1 MPTAEENIYGRLHAV
16 QEYHPANASLFTD
29 WNVQAGDVVTVA
41 SGQESYQVPVYNMKL
56 RWTGKPKVD
65 IEATGNPERAPLPE
79 MKRKEYGENSSN
91 YSSLKGFGGG
101 LGSLTEKVAQIDG
114 ILHAAGL
121 QIDPVS
127 GVLLYASQRGEDFAL
142 GAEFKVQAD
151 GISALVQKTGINS
164 LGQNETLYSKISQS
178 AGEISTIVSK
188 TGINS
193 LGQDETLYSKITQT
207 ASNVSVEARQV
218 AIDTTSAYFTGQATA
233 TRFDAYRIMA
243 YTGFYIGNGATF
255 TYHGRTVGEGTVT
268 LTNGNTA
275 TVLVLGGSVDD

>member
-41 SGQESYQVPVYNMKL
+41 SGQESYQVPVYSMKL

-79 MKRKEYGENSSN
+79 MKRKDYGDNSSA

-114 ILHAAGL
+114 VLHAAGL
-121 QIDPVS
+121 QVDPVS
-127 GVLLYASQRGEDFAL
+127 GVMLYASQRGENFAL

-151 GISALVQKTGINS
+151 GISALVQKTGIND
-164 LGQNETLYSKISQS
+164 LGENETLYSYSHRTAEQYESVVGRVNGHESRIRQTEDEIELKADKVTVTALRTTINNLFSGVSVASSIRVTNLVVKQCGCDWMRIS
-178 AGEISTIVSK
+178 
-188 TGINS
+188 
-193 LGQDETLYSKITQT
+193 
-207 ASNVSVEARQV
+207 ASNGIFWALC
-218 AIDTTSAYFTGQATA
+218 
-233 TRFDAYRIMA
+233 TRDKD
-243 YTGFYIGNGATF
+243 
-255 TYHGRTVGEGTVT
+255 E
-268 LTNGNTA
+268 
-275 TVLVLGGSVDD
+275 